1 VQRYQGVVAV
11 CGERAAPI
19 ACAANERAVV
29 VLLRIRLVAGVLT
42 ANSCPSRRPLKD
54 VKSNRDAVGSSIVSA
69 SSATVQRCSLLDAR
83 SWTMRPLL
91 RRLEDQCTELS
102 LSPSRHGRMP
112 STSPSGLPRTED
124 RMPAFRDDAAAISK
138 GGSSGA
144 GATAMGS
151 MSIVN
156 LRRVQNMPGAPVAIT
171 SIASSLTIPGVGKA
185 SEMLAWPVASKSMR
199 LQRTSSASP

>member
-1 VQRYQGVVAV
+1 
-11 CGERAAPI
+11 
-19 ACAANERAVV
+19 
-29 VLLRIRLVAGVLT
+29 
-42 ANSCPSRRPLKD
+42 
-54 VKSNRDAVGSSIVSA
+54 
-69 SSATVQRCSLLDAR
+69 
-83 SWTMRPLL
+83 
-91 RRLEDQCTELS
+91 
-102 LSPSRHGRMP
+102 
-112 STSPSGLPRTED
+112 
-124 RMPAFRDDAAAISK
+124 MPAFRDDAAAISK